1 MLWRCCPFLVLRR
14 SICDP
19 RASGPLAGPKFQ
31 PPNKTRQHRRGLGT
45 TDPVRQL
52 WRDPKMV
59 LQQSPIQPDRGSV
72 ALRRKTSDWP
82 PQIHLWNVCDVT
94 QESHLLHFPTSALP
108 SAGQMW
114 YYRGSFWLI
123 PSSDSRGQHASV
135 SGEPPAGRAS
145 KLKQTQT
152 QKPHSSGEWRPVKKT
167 IILSNLLTFFWDMLY
182 ISEHSS
188 NCSEISGGVY
198 IVCIQP
204 PGKDR

>member
-19 RASGPLAGPKFQ
+19 QASGPLAGPKFQ

-94 QESHLLHFPTSALP
+94 QESHLLHFPTSVLP
-108 SAGQMW
+108 PAGQMW
-114 YYRGSFWLI
+114 YYRGSFGLFPRLTAGGSTPLLVENLLLEEPQNSNKQKHKSLI
-123 PSSDSRGQHASV
+123 PAVNDG
-135 SGEPPAGRAS
+135 
-145 KLKQTQT
+145 L
-152 QKPHSSGEWRPVKKT
+152 WKKT
-167 IILSNLLTFFWDMLY
+167 SHHF
-182 ISEHSS
+182 
-188 NCSEISGGVY
+188 V
-198 IVCIQP
+198 
-204 PGKDR
+204 